1 MGLLGRRGSG
11 DDEPVAPTFGPSRR
25 PPKEWARVR
34 VTDDLLVIRLGGW
47 RAVWATTRTLRIP
60 IGAVVAVAH
69 DPAAHQRV
77 NTRLRKTRGSR
88 TALFKL
94 GAHHGRVGWSFWA
107 CGLARNAV
115 VIETSGV
122 RYRFVVVEVANPKD
136 VVKAVRE
143 GAGIAPPA
151 PARAP
156 TVRPITAARRLR
168 RDAGEAAGGRSGSS
182 GGGSGRR
189 TSGPVPSP
197 ARPRPA
203 SGSAKR
209 SAGSSPATEPGRT
222 ATGSDAGK
230 GDVGKGD
237 VGKGDAGKGDVGADD
252 GGTGG

>member
-1 MGLLGRRGSG
+1 MGLLGRRRSD

-25 PPKEWARVR
+25 PPKEWARVQ
-34 VTDDLLVIRLGGW
+34 VSDSVLVIRLAGW

-60 IGAVVAVAH
+60 TGAVVAVAH

-122 RYRFVVVEVANPKD
+122 RYRFVVVEVANPKG
-136 VVKAVRE
+136 VVEAVRQ
-143 GAGIAPPA
+143 GAGIAPPS

-168 RDAGEAAGGRSGSS
+168 RDADEAAGERGRPLR
-182 GGGSGRR
+182 GGSGPR
-189 TSGPVPSP
+189 TTGPVPSP
-197 ARPRPA
+197 PRPRPA
-203 SGSAKR
+203 SGPPKR
-209 SAGSSPATEPGRT
+209 SAGRSASTQPDRSTTQPEEDKPEA
-222 ATGSDAGK
+222 
-230 GDVGKGD
+230 
-237 VGKGDAGKGDVGADD
+237 GADD
-252 GGTGG
+252 SGTSE